1 MYPAADSLSAPGLN
15 GKTRDD
21 VPASERDGFRP
32 GWLIAALIYLVV
44 YIVPLGIRPLSAP
57 DELRYSEIPR
67 EMIASG
73 DWIVPRLNGLRYFEK
88 PPLGY
93 WAVAISMRLFGE
105 NEFAVRLPA
114 ALSVGLSAVLIGWLA
129 RRVRA
134 DRLAAD
140 FAPALFL
147 TLCGTYPAGTFINLD
162 GMFSALVAAMLVT
175 HYVAL
180 SENNRTKKWLLLVA
194 AGTCCGAA
202 FLVKG
207 FVAFVL
213 AIGVVAPFAIWDRR
227 IKEVLRTAWLP
238 LLTAVV
244 VCLPWCVAIARREP
258 EFWHY
263 FFVVQ
268 HVHRFLG
275 TSAEHTE
282 PFWFFIPFLLLGT
295 VPWNSFLASI
305 VVGVRGVGPGQP
317 LIRFLCCWA
326 LFPFLFFSASS
337 GKLITY
343 IMPCYP
349 PIALLMMIGLVAY
362 LRTDQQKL
370 VNAGAVLVASLIGV
384 GVVFLLVQRWL
395 HPFRVEIFGPNEDW
409 RLGLAIAGLGVWA
422 MLTLQSLRVGDYRKR
437 LMWLAVAP
445 VPAFALAAWIFP
457 VELRG
462 EKIPGP
468 VLQKYAGHITPG
480 TQLITDRAL
489 VHAACWYY
497 KRNDAYLLDQ
507 RAGELEHGASFPD
520 AGHRLLDIDGFL
532 ALLSPSPQRPKVVMI
547 IPLDVREMLVRYIRM
562 LKLDDRVPPPK
573 FEVTERDLWIGEF

>member
-1 MYPAADSLSAPGLN
+1 MQPAADSASTHGV
-15 GKTRDD
+15 DESI
-21 VPASERDGFRP
+21 PANVAAWQRDGFRP
-32 GWLIAALIYLVV
+32 GWLIAATIYLLV
-44 YIVPLGIRPLSAP
+44 YVVPLGIRPLSAP

-67 EMIASG
+67 EMLASG

-93 WAVAISMRLFGE
+93 WAVAVSIRLFGE
-105 NEFAVRLPA
+105 NEFAVRFPA
-114 ALSVGLSAVLIGWLA
+114 ALSVGLSAALVGWLA
-129 RRVRA
+129 RRTRI

-140 FAPALFL
+140 FAPAVFL
-147 TLCGTYPAGTFINLD
+147 TLCGTYPTGTFINLD
-162 GMFSALVAAMLVT
+162 GMFSALVAGMVVT
-175 HYVAL
+175 HYAAL
-180 SENNRTKKWLLLVA
+180 SESNRTRRRLLLLA
-194 AGTCCGAA
+194 AGGFCGAA

-213 AIGVVAPFAIWDRR
+213 AIGVFAAFAIWERR
-227 IKEVLRTAWLP
+227 IGEVLKTAWIP
-238 LLTAVV
+238 LLTAVALCV
-244 VCLPWCVAIARREP
+244 PWGVAIARREP

-305 VVGVRGVGPGQP
+305 VIGVRGVGSGNS

-326 LFPFLFFSASS
+326 AFPFLFFSASS

-349 PIALLMMIGLVAY
+349 PIALLMTIGLVAY
-362 LRTDQQKL
+362 LRTGRRKL
-370 VNAGAVLVASLIGV
+370 VSAGAVLVASLIGV
-384 GVVFLLVQRWL
+384 GVVFLLVQRWV
-395 HPFRVEIFGPNEDW
+395 HPFRVELFGPNEGW
-409 RLGLAIAGLGVWA
+409 RLSLAIAGLGVWA
-422 MLTLQSLRVGDYRKR
+422 LLTLQSLRVVDYRRK
-437 LMWLAVAP
+437 LMWITAAP

-468 VLQKYAGHITPG
+468 IVQKYAARISPG

-489 VHAACWYY
+489 VHAVCWYY

-507 RAGELEHGASFPD
+507 RAGELEYGASFPD
-520 AGHRLLDIDGFL
+520 GSHRLLDIDGFR
-532 ALLSPSPQRPKVVMI
+532 ALLTPSPKRPNVVMI

-562 LKLDDRVPPPK
+562 LKLDDRIPPPK
-573 FEVTERDLWIGEF
+573 FEATERDLWIGEF

>member
-1 MYPAADSLSAPGLN
+1 MSAAGL
-15 GKTRDD
+15 
-21 VPASERDGFRP
+21 DGFRP
-32 GWLIAALIYLVV
+32 GWAIAAIIYLLV
-44 YIVPLGIRPLSAP
+44 YAIPLGFRPLSAP

-93 WAVAISMRLFGE
+93 WAVAFSVRLFGE
-105 NEFAVRLPA
+105 NEFAVRIPA
-114 ALSVGLSAVLIGWLA
+114 VLSVGLAGVFLGWLA
-129 RRVRA
+129 RRAGV

-140 FAPALFL
+140 FAPAVFL

-162 GMFSALVAAMLVT
+162 GMFSALIAAMLVT
-175 HYVAL
+175 YYLAL
-180 SENNRTKKWLLLVA
+180 SEVSRGRQRTLLVA
-194 AGTCCGAA
+194 AGGFCGAA

-207 FVAFVL
+207 FAAFVL
-213 AIGVVAPFAIWDRR
+213 AIGVIGTFAIWDRR
-227 IKEVLRTAWLP
+227 VKQALRSAWLP

-244 VCLPWCVAIARREP
+244 ICVPWSVAIARRESD
-258 EFWHY
+258 FWHY

-268 HVHRFLG
+268 HVYRFLG
-275 TSAEHTE
+275 TSAEHPE

-305 VVGVRGVGPGQP
+305 VIGVRGVGLGHP

-349 PIALLMMIGLVAY
+349 PIALLMTIGLVAY
-362 LRTDQQKL
+362 LRTGRQKL
-370 VNAGAVLVASLIGV
+370 VSAGAVLVASLIGM
-384 GVVFLLVQRWL
+384 GVVFLFVQRWM
-395 HPFRVEIFGPNEDW
+395 HPFRVELFGPSEGW
-409 RLGLAIAGLGVWA
+409 RLSLAIAGLGVWA
-422 MLTLQSLRVGDYRKR
+422 MLTLQSLRVSDYRRK
-437 LMWLAVAP
+437 LMWLAIAP

-468 VLQKYAGHITPG
+468 VLQRYASHIMPG

-489 VHAACWYY
+489 VHAVGWYY

-507 RAGELEHGASFPD
+507 RAGELEYGTSFPD
-520 AGHRLLDIDGFL
+520 ASHRLLDLDGFL

-573 FEVTERDLWIGEF
+573 FEVTERELWIGEF